1 MLNLRS
7 TLRRDL
13 LTWFKLN
20 PTRRIWVRGLAD
32 RIDADPTNV
41 SRELARLEADGILK
55 SDTEGRQLYYS
66 LAADSPKVKAV
77 FELLGKSIGI
87 EATLSSVLGE
97 VRGLESVFAYVPRT
111 KSEIPPE
118 IQLLIVG
125 SASENRIDA
134 ALNRIS
140 DIIGRPVKHRLFSHP
155 TLQRRMAAKDPSIK
169 EFWNLKP
176 INLKEKA

>member
-7 TLRRDL
+7 ALRRDL

-20 PTRRIWVRGLAD
+20 PARRIWVRGLAE

-66 LAADSPKVKAV
+66 LAADSPKVKAF

-87 EATLSSVLGE
+87 EPTLTGVLGQ
-97 VRGLESVFAYVPRT
+97 VRGLEAVFLYVPRT
-111 KSEIPPE
+111 KGPIPPE
-118 IQLLIVG
+118 IKLLIEG
-125 SASENRIDA
+125 SASENRIDT

-140 DIIGRPVKHRLFSHP
+140 DIIGRPIKHRLYSQA
-155 TLQRRMAAKDPSIK
+155 TLTRRMSAKDPNLK
-169 EFWNLKP
+169 DFWNLKP
-176 INLKEKA
+176 ILLK

>member
-1 MLNLRS
+1 MLNIRS

-66 LAADSPKVKAV
+66 LGADSPKVKAV

-87 EATLSSVLGE
+87 EATLASVLGE

-111 KSEIPPE
+111 KSEI
-118 IQLLIVG
+118 
-125 SASENRIDA
+125 
-134 ALNRIS
+134 
-140 DIIGRPVKHRLFSHP
+140 
-155 TLQRRMAAKDPSIK
+155 
-169 EFWNLKP
+169 
-176 INLKEKA
+176 

>member
-20 PTRRIWVRGLAD
+20 PSRRIWVRGLAE

-66 LAADSPKVKAV
+66 LAVESPKVKPF
-77 FELLGKSIGI
+77 FELLGDSVGI
-87 EATLSSVLGE
+87 EVTLTSILGE
-97 VRGLESVFAYVPRT
+97 VRGLESVFPYVPRT
-111 KSEIPPE
+111 KGPIPPE
-118 IQLLIVG
+118 IKLLLVG
-125 SASENRIDA
+125 SAGANRLDA

-140 DIIGRPVKHRLFSHP
+140 DITGRPVKHQLFTEA
-155 TLQRRMAAKDPSIK
+155 TLRRRMSAKDPSLK
-169 EFWNLKP
+169 EFWRIKP
-176 INLKEKA
+176 ISLKEKN